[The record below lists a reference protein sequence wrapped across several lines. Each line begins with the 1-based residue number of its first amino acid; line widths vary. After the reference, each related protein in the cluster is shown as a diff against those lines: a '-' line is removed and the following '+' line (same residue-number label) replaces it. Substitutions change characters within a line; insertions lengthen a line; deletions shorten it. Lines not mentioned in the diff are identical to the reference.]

1 MDPSFLLSTI
11 FGIASL
17 AGGTFAWSHK
27 RHSELDR
34 RIDQV
39 EMTVH
44 KEFVRKD
51 ELMPMMDRID
61 QRIQHID
68 EKLDRILLNGRHLSS

>member
-1 MDPSFLLSTI
+1 MDPSFLLSLAL
-11 FGIASL
+11 GIASV
-17 AGGTFAWSHK
+17 GGGVFTWSHK
-27 RHSELDR
+27 RHMELDR
-34 RIDQV
+34 RIDAV
-39 EMTVH
+39 EMTIH

-61 QRIQHID
+61 KQIQHID

>member
-1 MDPSFLLSTI
+1 MDPSFFLSL
-11 FGIASL
+11 FLGASSVV
-17 AGGTFAWSHK
+17 GGVFAWSHR
-27 RHSELDR
+27 RHMELDR
-34 RIDQV
+34 RIDSV

-61 QRIQHID
+61 KQIQHID

>member
-11 FGIASL
+11 LGIASL

-61 QRIQHID
+61 QRFQHID
-68 EKLDRILLNGRHLSS
+68 EKLDRILLNGRHLS

>member
-11 FGIASL
+11 LGIASL

-61 QRIQHID
+61 KQIQHID
-68 EKLDRILLNGRHLSS
+68 EKLDRILLNGRHLSP

>member
-1 MDPSFLLSTI
+1 MDPSFFLSLVL
-11 FGIASL
+11 GASSV
-17 AGGTFAWSHK
+17 AGGAFAWSHR
-27 RHSELDR
+27 RHMELDR
-34 RIDQV
+34 RIDSV
-39 EMTVH
+39 EMTIH

-61 QRIQHID
+61 KQIQHID

>member
-11 FGIASL
+11 LGIASL
-17 AGGTFAWSHK
+17 AGGTFAWSHR

>member
-1 MDPSFLLSTI
+1 MDPSFLLSLFLGAT
-11 FGIASL
+11 SV
-17 AGGTFAWSHK
+17 AGGAFAWSHK
-27 RHSELDR
+27 RHMELDR
-34 RIDQV
+34 RIDSV

-61 QRIQHID
+61 KQIQHID
-68 EKLDRILLNGRHLSS
+68 EKLDRILLNGRHLTP

>member
-1 MDPSFLLSTI
+1 MDPSFLLSLAL
-11 FGIASL
+11 GL
-17 AGGTFAWSHK
+17 AGLGGSVFAWSSK
-27 RHSELDR
+27 RLGEIDT
-34 RIDQV
+34 RIDRV
-39 EMTVH
+39 EMTIH

-61 QRIQHID
+61 KQIQHID

>member
-11 FGIASL
+11 LGIASL

-61 QRIQHID
+61 KQIQHID

>member
-1 MDPSFLLSTI
+1 MDPSFLLSL
-11 FGIASL
+11 FLGAASL
-17 AGGTFAWSHK
+17 GGGVLAWNHK

-34 RIDQV
+34 RIDVV
-39 EMTVH
+39 EMTIH

-61 QRIQHID
+61 KQIQHID

>member
-11 FGIASL
+11 LGIASL

-27 RHSELDR
+27 RHTELDR

>member
-1 MDPSFLLSTI
+1 
-11 FGIASL
+11 
-17 AGGTFAWSHK
+17 
-27 RHSELDR
+27 
-34 RIDQV
+34 
-39 EMTVH
+39 MTVH

>member
-1 MDPSFLLSTI
+1 MDPSFLLSL
-11 FGIASL
+11 FLGAASV
-17 AGGTFAWSHK
+17 GGGMFAWNHK

-34 RIDQV
+34 RIDVV
-39 EMTVH
+39 EMTIH

-61 QRIQHID
+61 KQIQHID
-68 EKLDRILLNGRHLSS
+68 EKLDRILLNGRHFSS